1 MKLDEFTVGQVFETK
16 SFKMTKEDIM
26 RFAIEFDPQ
35 YMHLDE
41 EKAKQGRFDGII
53 ASGLHTLSI
62 SVKLW
67 IELGIYGDDIIAGTG
82 MTNIKF
88 IKPVYPGDELHTI
101 VEVID
106 KNVKKKESG
115 IITVLLTTYNC
126 REEKILEVDLAGL
139 IKR

>member
-126 REEKILEVDLAGL
+126 REEKILEVDLSGL